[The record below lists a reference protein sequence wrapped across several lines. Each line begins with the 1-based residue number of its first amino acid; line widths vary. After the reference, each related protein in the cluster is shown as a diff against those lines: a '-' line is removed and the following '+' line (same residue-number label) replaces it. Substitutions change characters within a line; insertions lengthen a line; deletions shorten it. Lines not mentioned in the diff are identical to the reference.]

1 MDNLPQGIEALE
13 PLYLEP
19 AFADSIRITQQKVY
33 RVEIGAGRHYR
44 NEAGTTYKSIT
55 TFLDAV
61 MPPNRFLQKWRESK
75 IEQLGTVDA
84 AYEFVQATAD
94 FGTALHIAVADYCR
108 NGFVNWLDFEQFSFS
123 YFIGM
128 GLTDH
133 TLFAAHE
140 ELTKDFASMLA
151 FIHEYEVEILAV
163 EIPVFSSDGYATL
176 IDLVVVMNEKA
187 YTDKTTADKR
197 NRIRAGINLKSG
209 KKGFFDSHLFQLI
222 GERRAFNE
230 TYANSC
236 GFELDEVF
244 NLAPTDWRTEPNF
257 KLARQTKPIDERG
270 LEAEFDL
277 YVHLGKMK
285 KILGPPSKN
294 FTIFE
299 GQTKFGDNPADNL
312 RLMNYEQFSKFR
324 LNTAFPET
332 IETTDF

>member
-1 MDNLPQGIEALE
+1 MELQNNGIENLE
-13 PLYLEP
+13 PLYLDP
-19 AFADSIRITQQKVY
+19 VFADSIRITQQKVY

-75 IEQLGTVDA
+75 IEQLGSVDA

-108 NGFVNWLDFEQFSFS
+108 NGGVDWLEFEKFSFD

-128 GLTDH
+128 GLKDH

-151 FIHEYEVEILAV
+151 FIHEYQVKILAV

-176 IDLVVVMNEKA
+176 IDLVVEMNDKA
-187 YTDKTTADKR
+187 YTEKTPEDKR
-197 NRIRAGINLKSG
+197 TRVRAGVNLKSG

-230 TYANSC
+230 TYAKTC
-236 GFELDEVF
+236 GFELVEVY

-270 LEAEFDL
+270 LESEFDI
-277 YVHLGKMK
+277 YVQLGKK
-285 KILGPPSKN
+285 KGILGTPSKN

-299 GQTKFGDNPADNL
+299 GRTDFGNNPVDNL
-312 RLMNYEQFSKFR
+312 RILNYEQFSQMR
-324 LNTAFPET
+324 LNNVIGQPEDG
-332 IETTDF
+332 IV